1 MKKASL
7 RFTFL
12 VTKYLNKSATAAEI
26 KELSTLLHTLETE
39 EINKIMEQ
47 IYEQTD
53 TTNPV
58 LNLDQSEN
66 ILQNILK
73 DTKIGQ
79 QTHVSKRKYSPI
91 YKLSIAAIIS
101 AITFGLVF
109 FKFYSLQ
116 KDDQRTLPIKQ
127 TSDISAGGNRATLRM
142 ADGAIILLDSANKGV
157 LARDEGTIIKK
168 TAEGQLAFDARHIQY
183 GKEASIGVNTL
194 YTPRGGQYQI
204 ILPDGSKVWLNAETS
219 IKFPSKFIGAE
230 RRVEL
235 IGEAYFEIAKK
246 INQPFKVVTNRIEVQ
261 VLGTA
266 FSISDYKDETTQK
279 TTLFDGAIK
288 IKRGEKTQ
296 LLKPGEQSILT
307 ANNQFQLKDGVDLEV
322 ELAWKNGLFLF
333 KDASMEEV
341 MNQVARW
348 YNVEV
353 IYEGKNSKKLFNGS
367 VSRSANLDELMSM
380 LAFTGVAYEIKE
392 RNIIIKN

>member
-26 KELSTLLHTLETE
+26 EELSTLLHTLEIE

-58 LNLDQSEN
+58 LNLDQSQN

-73 DTKIGQ
+73 DTKISQ
-79 QTHVSKRKYSPI
+79 QTHFSKRKYSPI
-91 YKLSIAAIIS
+91 YKLSIAAIIG

-116 KDDQRTLPIKQ
+116 KDNQRTLPIKQ
-127 TSDISAGGNRATLRM
+127 TSDISAGGNRATLSM
-142 ADGAIILLDSANKGV
+142 ANGTIILLDSANKGV

-168 TAEGQLAFDARHIQY
+168 TAEGQLAFNARHIQY
-183 GKEASIGVNTL
+183 DKEASIGVNTI

-266 FSISDYKDETTQK
+266 FSISGYKDETTQK

-307 ANNQFQLKDGVDLEV
+307 ANNQFQLKDGVDPEV

-333 KDASMEEV
+333 KDASMKEV

-348 YNVEV
+348 YNVKV
-353 IYEGKNSKKLFNGS
+353 IYTGKNSKKLFNGS

>member
-12 VTKYLNKSATAAEI
+12 VTKYLNKSATAAEVE
-26 KELSTLLHTLETE
+26 ELSTLLHTLEIE

-53 TTNPV
+53 PDNPV
-58 LNLDQSEN
+58 FNLEQSEN

-73 DTKIGQ
+73 GTKIDQ
-79 QTHVSKRKYSPI
+79 QTRFSKRKHSLI

-101 AITFGLVF
+101 SITLGLVF

-116 KDDQRTLPIKQ
+116 KDDQHTLPIKQ
-127 TSDISAGGNRATLRM
+127 AGNISPGGNRATLRM
-142 ADGAIILLDSANKGV
+142 ANGSIILLDSVNKGV
-157 LARDEGTIIKK
+157 LAGDEGTIIKK

-183 GKEASIGVNTL
+183 DKETSIGVNTI

-219 IKFPSKFIGAE
+219 IKFPSKFVGAE

-246 INQPFKVVTNRIEVQ
+246 INQPFKVATNRIEVQ

-266 FSISDYKDETTQK
+266 FSISDYQDETTQK

-288 IKRGEKTQ
+288 IRRGEKTQ

-307 ANNQFQLKDGVDLEV
+307 ANNQLQLKDEVDLEV

-341 MNQVARW
+341 MSQVARW